1 MSGSPT
7 KQATQT
13 IIRVALQTENQ
24 GLCRY
29 TFTGYAERPQTYT
42 IIIDGAKN
50 LEKGMIMHIADEL
63 NRYLGY
69 MTAHDLSDEVN
80 VFKKNERHSPRSP
93 VSGSIGVGSEN
104 NAMRKMVCRTVYCC
118 CMIPTKKS
126 KGG

>member
-13 IIRVALQTENQ
+13 IIRAVLQTENQ

-29 TFTGYAERPQTYT
+29 TFTGYAERPQAYT

-50 LEKGMIMHIADEL
+50 LKRG
-63 NRYLGY
+63 
-69 MTAHDLSDEVN
+69 
-80 VFKKNERHSPRSP
+80 
-93 VSGSIGVGSEN
+93 
-104 NAMRKMVCRTVYCC
+104 TVYCC

>member
-1 MSGSPT
+1 MSNSPT

-13 IIRVALQTENQ
+13 IIRVSLQTENQ

-50 LEKGMIMHIADEL
+50 LK
-63 NRYLGY
+63 
-69 MTAHDLSDEVN
+69 S
-80 VFKKNERHSPRSP
+80 
-93 VSGSIGVGSEN
+93 
-104 NAMRKMVCRTVYCC
+104 RTVYCC